1 MGGQATI
8 LCDVPVNEVSVL
20 NDYLQAD
27 SLKSQPDRNEQLNQ
41 DIILKKQQFSTDC
54 ELLGSVISALQKF
67 TAETIKQYKEQIL
80 NLAVKIAEKIIAV
93 NVKQD
98 NYNLAGII
106 TEALNCA
113 PQTQGITVFLNN
125 GDLQR
130 VNQLQKQGDLW
141 EFPSVEFKA
150 DAALKKAE
158 CRVETPKGTVNYI
171 LKEHLE
177 KIDKILEQIC

>member
-1 MGGQATI
+1 MGGQTTI
-8 LCDVPVNEVSVL
+8 LCDVMVNEVSVL
-20 NDYLQAD
+20 DDYLQAD
-27 SLKSQPDRNEQLNQ
+27 SLESQPGRNGQPNQ
-41 DIILKKQQFSTDC
+41 DIMLKKQQASKDC
-54 ELLGSVISALQKF
+54 ELINLVISALQKF

-106 TEALNCA
+106 TEALNCV
-113 PQTQGITVFLNN
+113 PQAQEITVFLNN

-141 EFPSVEFKA
+141 EFPSVVFKA
-150 DAALKKAE
+150 DPALKKAE

-171 LKEHLE
+171 IKEHLE
-177 KIDKILEQIC
+177 KINKVLEQIC